1 MRRSMLEIQ
10 FEVLRSIGHGVEK
23 PTRIM
28 YACNINWIPLTKIL
42 NSLAEQGAIEKK
54 GNSSRDEFYITD
66 KGKTIL
72 EYYDRSTSM
81 LMGEMRVRPV

>member
-10 FEVLRSIGHGVEK
+10 IEILRCINQGVEK

-28 YACNINWIPLTKIL
+28 YACNINWIPLTKVL
-42 NSLAEQGAIEKK
+42 GSLSEQGAIEKRA
-54 GNSSRDEFYITD
+54 NSSRDEFYITE
-66 KGKTIL
+66 KGRTIL

-81 LMGEMRVRPV
+81 LMGRMKAHPV